1 LKKPGLSRLFSLA
14 FFLTYRKDH
23 MAATPTYTVNMVDA
37 NSLSADARAAAELR
51 FRMALEFAL
60 GGPEYVLPS
69 LQAYMLAQTLQDDL
83 PLEGASEAEEQ
94 VIALWQHAETDAI
107 LAAMRPLG
115 DNQDNARFEIVP
127 L

>member
-1 LKKPGLSRLFSLA
+1 
-14 FFLTYRKDH
+14 
-23 MAATPTYTVNMVDA
+23 MAAASTYTVNMVDA
-37 NSLSADARAAAELR
+37 NSLSADERAAAELR

-69 LQAYMLAQTLQDDL
+69 LQAYMLAQTLSEGL
-83 PLEGASEAEEQ
+83 PLEGASQAEEQ
-94 VIALWQHAETDAI
+94 VIALWQNAETDAI

-115 DNQDNARFEIVP
+115 DNLDNARFEILP